1 MNEPRSQP
9 DALDRKLDAAL
20 RRQFA
25 VPASLDS
32 LAARTLPRRGVRLRP
47 WMLLAAAASLLASA
61 LLWRGLQ
68 ARPEPSGAPSEL
80 VDEFTDELDVELD
93 VELPR
98 VARLPA
104 AEAPFCRLIGP
115 LLDGH
120 PEPGRMQRPDLV
132 RLYQEMDTCQRD
144 ASDAACGQGDLLAER
159 MSASYGQPLELR
171 PEAAG
176 LLHGPFGSDE
186 WPTGTIVTGTSDERT
201 AVLVA
206 DRGSTL
212 ECCVHMEMPADSG
225 LRLFTWQVGDVVLTE
240 ITPFEEPRLLG
251 YFE

>member
-1 MNEPRSQP
+1 MNEPRP
-9 DALDRKLDAAL
+9 DDLDRRIDAAL

-25 VPASLDS
+25 LPASLDT
-32 LAARTLPRRGVRLRP
+32 LAARTRPRRAARHLP
-47 WMLLAAAASLLASA
+47 WMLLAAAAALLVSA
-61 LLWRGLQ
+61 LLWRADRTDPAP
-68 ARPEPSGAPSEL
+68 ARPPSQMAEL
-80 VDEFTDELDVELD
+80 VADVV
-93 VELPR
+93 VE
-98 VARLPA
+98 PA
-104 AEAPFCRLIGP
+104 SPVPAEPPFCRLIGP
-115 LLDGH
+115 LLDGQ
-120 PEPGRMQRPDLV
+120 PEPGRMLRPDLV
-132 RLYQEMDTCQRD
+132 RLYNEMDACQRD
-144 ASDAACGQGDLLAER
+144 SSDAACGSGDLLAER
-159 MSASYGQPLELR
+159 MSASYDQALELR

-225 LRLFTWQVGDVVLTE
+225 LRMFTWQVGDVVLTE
-240 ITPFEEPRLLG
+240 ITPLEEPRLLR